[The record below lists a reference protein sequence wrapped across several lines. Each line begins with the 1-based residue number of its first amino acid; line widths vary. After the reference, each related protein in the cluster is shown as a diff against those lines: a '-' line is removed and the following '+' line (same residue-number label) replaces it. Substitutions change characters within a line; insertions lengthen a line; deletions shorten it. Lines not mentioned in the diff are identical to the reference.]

1 MATTDDGD
9 APDGTPADGETPG
22 CGSDPNM
29 FRWTAPGASSA
40 APGLRDFVPG
50 PVLGQDPAA
59 DRVDVSPADAD
70 PQVFG
75 KKTTGLGFGLEA
87 LGKKTTVDGL
97 GPEVF
102 GKKTSG
108 LEFGPEVLG
117 KKTTGEGFYPEVLG
131 KKTTGEGFSAIVS
144 EANGHGTAD
153 LEALLLGNLQPQA
166 EDFIF

>member
-22 CGSDPNM
+22 CGSDPDM
-29 FRWTAPGASSA
+29 FRWAAPGASSA
-40 APGLRDFVPG
+40 APGPRDFVPD
-50 PVLGQDPAA
+50 PVPGQDPAA

-75 KKTTGLGFGLEA
+75 KKSTGLGFGLEA

-102 GKKTSG
+102 GKKTTG
-108 LEFGPEVLG
+108 EGFAPEVLG
-117 KKTTGEGFYPEVLG
+117 KKTTVEGFYPEVLG
-131 KKTTGEGFSAIVS
+131 KKSTVEGFSAIVS